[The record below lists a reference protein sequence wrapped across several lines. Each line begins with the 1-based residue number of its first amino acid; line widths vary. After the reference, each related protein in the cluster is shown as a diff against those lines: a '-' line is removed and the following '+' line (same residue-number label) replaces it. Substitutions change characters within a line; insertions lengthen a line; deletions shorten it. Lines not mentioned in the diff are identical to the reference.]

1 MPLTFTHFWHHCT
14 KSDSYC
20 LQVVFDY
27 TAYNEQGRRIDTT
40 YTKGAPARTR
50 VGIQGLIPGALKV
63 PKSGFKTSR
72 DGCW

>member
-1 MPLTFTHFWHHCT
+1 MYLVHICIANSGLNTPL
-14 KSDSYC
+14 

-50 VGIQGLIPGALKV
+50 LGIQGLIPGAA
-63 PKSGFKTSR
+63 P
-72 DGCW
+72 